1 MPTFRILRCANAQ
14 LYLAATV
21 LVAGAAIYVLCC
33 KDPLWQ
39 QLTAVAALLFTPL
52 WCAHYL
58 SLSYTIT
65 AEGITR
71 RAWGRSTTLRWS
83 ELSSAQV
90 QNTQTPGTESCS
102 ILLQA
107 GKRSLSISSDIL
119 PLDSVKELAEEL
131 RSCGILSR

>member
-1 MPTFRILRCANAQ
+1 MPTYRTLRCANAQ

-33 KDPLWQ
+33 KEPLWQ

-83 ELSSAQV
+83 ELAAAGIQEQ
-90 QNTQTPGTESCS
+90 QNHGTACCT
-102 ILLQA
+102 ITLQA
-107 GKRSLSISSDIL
+107 GEQSMHISSDLL
-119 PLDSVKELAEEL
+119 PLDDVQELAQEL
-131 RSCGILSR
+131 RAGNLLH